1 VPDPCALTATDIA
14 AAVRARDVSREE
26 VLAAHL
32 DRVEA
37 LDGDVGAFVEPVARD
52 AALAR
57 ARRADRDAAQRTGL
71 PLDGV
76 PVSLKD
82 HFDVEGMVRTDGVRA
97 FAQRRSPG
105 TSVAV
110 QRLIDAGAAVVGK
123 TNQPDFKVR
132 WNTISDVRGATR
144 NPRDLSLS
152 AGGSSGG
159 DAAAVAAGMAA
170 AGLGT
175 DLGGS
180 IRVPASFCGVW
191 GLRTTPGQ
199 VPDVR
204 LVEPRHPT
212 PAAALFSSVGVL
224 ARSVADLELVFDA
237 VRGPHPADPLS
248 VAATAAGA
256 AGPGPRRVARM
267 CTQAGATVTPEIEAR
282 LDRTCALLAAAG
294 YEVVDAAMPAAE
306 RLPELWGAL
315 AGTEMKR
322 VALPRWRAVMGESG
336 LQHAEELFGLFELED
351 GVGAVR
357 PGDGRAPRARRRD
370 RGVDGAPS
378 ARGRARRRH
387 GGAADRLRRPPPHRR
402 GARAL
407 RPDAQRAVGEPP
419 RPAGGRAAQRH
430 PAHRTPLPR
439 GRRARGRGSD
449 RPGAEAG
456 QDRRRRSCLI
466 YSDASQAPAQSH
478 RAKPAA
484 RFS

>member
-1 VPDPCALTATDIA
+1 VTDPCALTASHLA
-14 AAVRARDVSREE
+14 ARVRARELSREE

-32 DRVEA
+32 DRVA
-37 LDGDVGAFVEPVARD
+37 AIDGDVGAFIEPVERAG
-52 AALAR
+52 ALAR
-57 ARRADRDAAQRTGL
+57 ARAADGESTERAGL

-82 HFDVEGMVRTDGVRA
+82 HFDVEGMRRTDGVRA
-97 FAQRRSPG
+97 FADRRSPG

-110 QRLIDAGAAVVGK
+110 QRLIDAGATVVGK
-123 TNQPDFKVR
+123 ANQPDFKVR

-170 AGLGT
+170 VGLGT

-180 IRVPASFCGVW
+180 IRVPAAFCGVW

-212 PAAALFSSVGVL
+212 PAAALFSSIGVL
-224 ARSVADLELVFDA
+224 ARSVDDLKLVFDA

-248 VAATAAGA
+248 VAAAVDAVAPT
-256 AGPGPRRVARM
+256 PRRVARL
-267 CTQAGATVTPEIEAR
+267 CGQAGATVTPEVEAR
-282 LDRTCALLAAAG
+282 LDRTCALLADAG

-322 VALPRWRAVMGESG
+322 VALPRWRPVMGESG
-336 LQHAEELFGLFELED
+336 LQHAEELFGLFGLED
-351 GVGAVR
+351 GVGPFAAAMAERLAHAAATAEWMERHPIVVSPVAGMATPRLDFDEHLPTAAVR
-357 PGDGRAPRARRRD
+357 DLFDRMRNALWVNLLGLPAVALPNGIQLVARRFREAD
-370 RGVDGAPS
+370 AF
-378 ARGRARRRH
+378 
-387 GGAADRLRRPPPHRR
+387 AAATAVAD
-402 GARAL
+402 AL
-407 RPDAQRAVGEPP
+407 EPVTI
-419 RPAGGRAAQRH
+419 AA
-430 PAHRTPLPR
+430 L
-439 GRRARGRGSD
+439 D
-449 RPGAEAG
+449 
-456 QDRRRRSCLI
+456 
-466 YSDASQAPAQSH
+466 
-478 RAKPAA
+478 
-484 RFS
+484 